1 MAKGREQSDGPTVP
15 EGCRKMAPTA
25 SERSRG
31 GKGTTA
37 SEQVEQLELFRGQ
50 PTARKGSRATEVQAY
65 LHRSTARCDQ
75 PRTTTGPFPPAM
87 TMEEVASETN
97 LRRAFEKVASNRG
110 APGPDRQTVAVVREH
125 LDALLP
131 VLIIELLDGS
141 YRPGAIRRVWIPK
154 PGGGERGLGIP
165 NVVDRLVQQAV
176 HQVLSPSYEPTF
188 HDGSHGFRPG
198 RSCQTAIA
206 AASKHVEEGYRWV
219 VDIDLE
225 KFFDRVHH
233 QRLLARLEQRV
244 GDRRLIQLI
253 RRMLKAQ
260 VVMPDGVVVSN
271 DEGTPQG
278 GPLSPLLSNIV
289 LDELDRELARRGHR
303 FVRYADDCNIY
314 VRSERAGQRVMASIT
329 RFIERRLR
337 LSVNAGKSAV
347 ARPNRRHFVGFS
359 LWWNAKAERVE
370 VLLSKRSRD
379 RMRAKLRELTPR
391 TWGGSFDDC
400 LSRVNAYIRGWVA
413 FFGICTPLAGR
424 EIRTI
429 ESHLRRRLRAL
440 LLRQRGYKR
449 HIARWFIRLGVRPKT
464 AYLYVYRGATSLW
477 ALSRTSAT
485 HVALSNAYLAKR
497 GLLSLD
503 SMVKAARSNRH
514 RPEQLMLTG

>member
-154 PGGGERGLGIP
+154 PGGGERGLGNP

-176 HQVLSPSYEPTF
+176 HQVLSPSYEATF

-198 RSCQTAIA
+198 CS
-206 AASKHVEEGYRWV
+206 
-219 VDIDLE
+219 
-225 KFFDRVHH
+225 
-233 QRLLARLEQRV
+233 
-244 GDRRLIQLI
+244 
-253 RRMLKAQ
+253 
-260 VVMPDGVVVSN
+260 
-271 DEGTPQG
+271 
-278 GPLSPLLSNIV
+278 
-289 LDELDRELARRGHR
+289 
-303 FVRYADDCNIY
+303 
-314 VRSERAGQRVMASIT
+314 
-329 RFIERRLR
+329 
-337 LSVNAGKSAV
+337 
-347 ARPNRRHFVGFS
+347 
-359 LWWNAKAERVE
+359 
-370 VLLSKRSRD
+370 
-379 RMRAKLRELTPR
+379 
-391 TWGGSFDDC
+391 
-400 LSRVNAYIRGWVA
+400 
-413 FFGICTPLAGR
+413 
-424 EIRTI
+424 
-429 ESHLRRRLRAL
+429 
-440 LLRQRGYKR
+440 
-449 HIARWFIRLGVRPKT
+449 
-464 AYLYVYRGATSLW
+464 
-477 ALSRTSAT
+477 
-485 HVALSNAYLAKR
+485 
-497 GLLSLD
+497 
-503 SMVKAARSNRH
+503 
-514 RPEQLMLTG
+514 